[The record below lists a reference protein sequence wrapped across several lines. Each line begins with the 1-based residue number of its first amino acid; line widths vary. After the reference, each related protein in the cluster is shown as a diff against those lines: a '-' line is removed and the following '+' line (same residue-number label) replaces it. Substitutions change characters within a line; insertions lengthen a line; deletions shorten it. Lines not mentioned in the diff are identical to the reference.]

1 MTTRLLSFVATL
13 SIMACAYSQ
22 GGFAG
27 GGNVSLSI
35 GANDATLQKRVSLNR
50 SFTLSEFTEWL
61 KEQKVS
67 FVYSARPGVPSSTVV
82 VNIQDKPLRDVMV
95 SVAYSLG
102 ATWSQIGEIYTLV
115 GPQVI
120 ISNGV
125 VMTTNGEVI
134 QGPSRLEPQ
143 KAQGQTIMKAIAP
156 LEGRKPRQVPLSE
169 PQRRIASKRGYLKL
183 SELSKYQ
190 KGILGNSIPK
200 NGDLIISCRGAD
212 VVVKLEI

>member
-1 MTTRLLSFVATL
+1 
-13 SIMACAYSQ
+13 
-22 GGFAG
+22 
-27 GGNVSLSI
+27 
-35 GANDATLQKRVSLNR
+35 
-50 SFTLSEFTEWL
+50 
-61 KEQKVS
+61 
-67 FVYSARPGVPSSTVV
+67 
-82 VNIQDKPLRDVMV
+82 
-95 SVAYSLG
+95 
-102 ATWSQIGEIYTLV
+102 V